1 MSKRY
6 LKASLILVI
15 VLLVLAP
22 LSYGVTE
29 KEEPTIMVIIPE
41 IIIEHSTP
49 DPAVET
55 AIINKLV
62 EKDFKVID
70 EKQIDKIRDKK
81 ETKCALEGNE
91 ECIMNLAS
99 KFKADIMVLGEAFA
113 EDTGTTQG
121 LQTVRARAEIRIVRS
136 KNAVILGSKGVQV
149 GASDLALR
157 IAGKKGLQRAG
168 KKVSQYVVNQLAEE
182 VGRESIMTGGDKI
195 VEVSPISFSE
205 LSDIKNTLR
214 KVESVS
220 NFEVK
225 NFSAQSG
232 QAKLDIDT
240 SSSAYELAELL
251 IKLPYGPF
259 RLKLASMSDKGADT
273 LIKLKKEVNR

>member
-6 LKASLILVI
+6 LKTSLILVV
-15 VLLVLAP
+15 VLLVLTP
-22 LSYGVTE
+22 LSHGVTE
-29 KEEPTIMVIIPE
+29 KAEPTIMVVIPE

-55 AIINKLV
+55 AIIHELV

-81 ETKCALEGNE
+81 ETQLALEGDE
-91 ECIMNLAS
+91 EAIMNLAS

-121 LQTVRARAEIRIVRS
+121 LQTVRARAEIRIVKS

-168 KKVSQYVVNQLAEE
+168 KKVSQYVVNQLAKEIP
-182 VGRESIMTGGDKI
+182 GREELITDGNTILEISS
-195 VEVSPISFSE
+195 VS
-205 LSDIKNTLR
+205 LSDLSTIKNTLR
-214 KVESVS
+214 RVEGIDQF
-220 NFEVK
+220 NVK
-225 NFSAQSG
+225 NFSSQER
-232 QAKLDIDT
+232 KLLLTVET
-240 SSSAYELAELL
+240 SIPRYELAELL
-251 IKLPYGPF
+251 RGISYGPF
-259 RLKLASMSDKGADT
+259 RLKLLSISTKGADAI
-273 LIKLKKEVNR
+273 IKLRKEV